1 MSVHGTGGVPI
12 DSLHEWDIKGYSEDE
27 IRQAVAGSPHLSLT
41 TSSIDNVKTIRPG
54 DGWGSYGH
62 YHTEY
67 DTPLVPL
74 FWIKTEQ
81 DPRPYENLEYTEY
94 LAEEA
99 ARELESRARAAK
111 KTAAVDPAEGDKYA
125 LMEPLIQTDKDNLD
139 GMRGLSPAE
148 RQKQEWVL
156 KTQRQIQY
164 YFRNPDEHMKSC
176 MVLLPEK
183 PGPEGHPLRKE
194 RGLPL
199 REIAS
204 WNRVALLSPEEIL
217 RIVEK
222 DSYFT
227 INYGQG
233 ETYGKL
239 DAITLRLNKQ
249 CCSCG
254 LPAGDCVFP
263 GDMRPPGEL
272 EKLESYEG
280 QHVAYTL
287 HGHHACC
294 FSEEE
299 EEVDS
304 DGELLFDSETCALAD
319 QDPSKY
325 QSS

>member
-164 YFRNPDEHMKSC
+164 YFR
-176 MVLLPEK
+176 
-183 PGPEGHPLRKE
+183 
-194 RGLPL
+194 
-199 REIAS
+199 
-204 WNRVALLSPEEIL
+204 
-217 RIVEK
+217 
-222 DSYFT
+222 T
-227 INYGQG
+227 
-233 ETYGKL
+233 
-239 DAITLRLNKQ
+239 
-249 CCSCG
+249 
-254 LPAGDCVFP
+254 
-263 GDMRPPGEL
+263 
-272 EKLESYEG
+272 
-280 QHVAYTL
+280 
-287 HGHHACC
+287 
-294 FSEEE
+294 
-299 EEVDS
+299 
-304 DGELLFDSETCALAD
+304 
-319 QDPSKY
+319 
-325 QSS
+325 